1 MSIFIRSTL
10 VSDVKLFSNFEMKSY
25 KTVKKKKK
33 NGWVLQFLNFLTFS
47 LKVLKSYV
55 VSHFK
60 SHLFSTYNF
69 ICYF

>member
-33 NGWVLQFLNFLTFS
+33 S
-47 LKVLKSYV
+47 LGIAIS
-55 VSHFK
+55 
-60 SHLFSTYNF
+60 
-69 ICYF
+69 